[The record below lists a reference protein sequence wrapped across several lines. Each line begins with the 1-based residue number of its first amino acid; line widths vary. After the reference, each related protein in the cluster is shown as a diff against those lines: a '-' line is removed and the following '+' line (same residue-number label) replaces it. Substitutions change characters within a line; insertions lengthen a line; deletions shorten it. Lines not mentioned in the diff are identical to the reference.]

1 MCGELNPLFP
11 LGLYCLHCLQVSL
24 SLLPP
29 MGWITVSGWVARWPW
44 TISTATSVL
53 VIMLIIIVSAISCWF
68 LFQVMKGTIRAE
80 PKVLPCVRT
89 VVPWMVK
96 WAGCLLLHWGMCLST
111 SGSQSRTESSVLPHP
126 QHSLDMS
133 FWELTQ
139 IFQLLPNEGGLLCL
153 MANWGRGLCDMRFR
167 ITSFSHVKSKSVKSN
182 SPVFSI
188 FHVI

>member
-68 LFQVMKGTIRAE
+68 LFQVMKGAIRVE
-80 PKVLPCVRT
+80 PKVLPSVRT

-96 WAGCLLLHWGMCLST
+96 WAGCLLLHWGMYLST
-111 SGSQSRTESSVLPHP
+111 SGSQYRSECSVLPHAQRSP
-126 QHSLDMS
+126 GHVFLRIDTNLPALAKWGGTSLFDG
-133 FWELTQ
+133 
-139 IFQLLPNEGGLLCL
+139 QL
-153 MANWGRGLCDMRFR
+153 R
-167 ITSFSHVKSKSVKSN
+167 
-182 SPVFSI
+182 
-188 FHVI
+188 